1 MLEKNPEIIIV
12 GAGPIGIAY
21 AWGIKQI
28 NPKIEITILEKYQ
41 EYQRNHTLIMQHKLL
56 DSLMK
61 ATGTENDPE
70 LVALLD
76 QLKNDPHILTNM
88 LQDIFMRV
96 AKRRG
101 VIFRTEEVKPETFLD
116 QVLRPTQ
123 GSPQLLI
130 GADGTHSVVSDCAF
144 PPGNQI
150 KHEFDYVLQLR
161 YEIKGQHKAE
171 KIYPITFYQ
180 NMAQHGLIANEYVG
194 NFSDGRTTITMQ
206 MMISKQAFLELQAA
220 TSKTPL
226 QPFKKDSEII
236 NSKEVTTTNEINNL
250 TMDDVPTLT
259 RNFLLGY
266 LNNKMKKCFENQDVI
281 DRESI
286 RISVNEAPA
295 THAKQVFC
303 ETNVVPCFLVGDAS
317 LGLSYFKGLN
327 AGLESAAKFFS
338 IMAPT
343 IRQGFADK
351 QAMHDGFQSYGNW
364 FFKDFAP
371 KKVKEVEQYSTW
383 HIRSFMKVMQVA
395 RNIKLASI
403 YEDEDLPTDAY
414 KNYFEFFQKNPLQN
428 LNRNGTW
435 GLYPHRS
442 YDPVVKLWQF
452 AYVPISHSLTKIAKL
467 FIDLIKPYKS
477 TSHFVQD
484 LKQPLVASVNLAS
497 GIFKILAGIFTFNF
511 KRTIDGIFTLFRGIF
526 EVVTLPLLPLKF
538 LVRGSM
544 TLFHRPR
551 IEENSG
557 IIKVA
562 SLGMDFLEGLESKRI
577 ISDVSS
583 PYKLLQFCSDLNRKY
598 NKSLHR
604 GQKSNIGELEELSQ
618 FNKLRADAQLD
629 LTEVRKYFSLF
640 LPKPKNL
647 GQPDTNRNNPSSLQL

>member
-1 MLEKNPEIIIV
+1 
-12 GAGPIGIAY
+12 
-21 AWGIKQI
+21 
-28 NPKIEITILEKYQ
+28 
-41 EYQRNHTLIMQHKLL
+41 MQHKLL

-70 LVALLD
+70 LVTLLD
-76 QLKNDPHILTNM
+76 QLRKDPHIRTNK
-88 LQDIFMRV
+88 LQEIFMRV
-96 AKRRG
+96 AKKRG
-101 VIFRTEEVKPETFLD
+101 VKVKTKKEVKPETFWED
-116 QVLRPTQ
+116 VLPTN

-171 KIYPITFYQ
+171 KINPITCVQ
-180 NMAQHGLIANEYVG
+180 DMARHGLIANEYVG
-194 NFSDGRTTITMQ
+194 NFSDGRTPVTMQ

-226 QPFKKDSEII
+226 QPFKKDSGII

-259 RNFLLGY
+259 RSFLLGY
-266 LNNKMKKCFENQDVI
+266 LNNKMQKCFENQDVI

-303 ETNVVPCFLVGDAS
+303 ETNAVPCFLVGDAS

-351 QAMHDGFQSYGNW
+351 QAMHDGFQSYENW
-364 FFKDFAP
+364 FLKDFAP

-383 HIRSFMKVMQVA
+383 HIKSFMKVMQVA
-395 RNIKLASI
+395 RHIKQASI
-403 YEDEDLPTDAY
+403 YEDEDLPIEAY

-452 AYVPISHSLTKIAKL
+452 AYVPIRHSLTKIVKL

-484 LKQPLVASVNLAS
+484 LKQPLVASVNLVS

-511 KRTIDGIFTLFRGIF
+511 KRTIDGIFSLFRGIF

-538 LVRGSM
+538 LVRGCI

-551 IEENSG
+551 IEENPG
-557 IIKVA
+557 MIKVA
-562 SLGMDFLEGLESKRI
+562 SSGMEFLKTQERSQSLIE
-577 ISDVSS
+577 DDTT
-583 PYKLLQFCSDLNRKY
+583 YKLLQFCSDLNRKY
-598 NKSLHR
+598 HKSRDR

-618 FNKLRADAQLD
+618 FNKLRAGAQLN
-629 LTEVRKYFSLF
+629 LSEVKNYFSLF
-640 LPKPKNL
+640 LPKPKNFD
-647 GQPDTNRNNPSSLQL
+647 QPDTNQNNNSGLHYKRSRG